1 MIGDGNTSIHII
13 MLSSMCNIILIIIKN
28 IIKYH

>member
-1 MIGDGNTSIHII
+1 MIRDGNISIYIS

-28 IIKYH
+28 IIK